1 MERGGSSNEI
11 GVNING
17 FSYQPPR
24 NAWCFGSMYIC
35 SSWYYKYDWRTVQLH
50 AHRDTIERTNT
61 STKKPSRDERGQFG
75 RPRALASPLFPHTRG
90 SVRALFWALEC
101 CPQASILRTA
111 ASPKS
116 TGPPHQDSAKKPKSV
131 DAEVESWWF
140 RHGAPIGRSV
150 NPAARLLLVLASPL
164 FPLVLN
170 N

>member
-1 MERGGSSNEI
+1 MLWEH
-11 GVNING
+11 V
-17 FSYQPPR
+17 
-24 NAWCFGSMYIC
+24 YIC

-116 TGPPHQDSAKKPKSV
+116 TGPPHHIRTQLRSRRVWTLKWS
-131 DAEVESWWF
+131 
-140 RHGAPIGRSV
+140 HGGFAMVRQ
-150 NPAARLLLVLASPL
+150 
-164 FPLVLN
+164 
-170 N
+170 